1 MQGWSLLFKYKEIYM
16 KKIIM
21 LIILSSV
28 FALSCFAD
36 EKPIAEI
43 VIDVRT
49 SSEYENGHI
58 ENAINIPYDVIKDR
72 ITEITDDKEA
82 LIKLYCKSGRRS
94 GIAKNVL
101 DKLGYR
107 NVTNEGG
114 YEEFM
119 KMLEVN
125 Y

>member
-1 MQGWSLLFKYKEIYM
+1 M